1 MWCATC
7 ESIRQDHGICNI
19 CASPLTSRQSPN
31 SSGLRNHTQETTSET
46 GNMTRRLGPAHDP
59 RVTDILRQ
67 EQQRHTRIQTL
78 INSIADRN
86 ETMDREEAIAIAA
99 TMNEDEEWEQ
109 PPAEAFDLD
118 GGDPHSQSIPA
129 SRKYVQSIS
138 RTVLDERSP
147 LLAMY
152 KTTVRL
158 TPPSS
163 VSIATCE
170 FSSSAANINLKS
182 LNDIRAD
189 ATPGEFGKNPPY
201 SVEGKIVL
209 SDLASR
215 KDGRLKN
222 FHEFDSNQEQG
233 YLTSSESR
241 RSTIAYCD
249 RGGGTFVAK
258 AHAAQ
263 IAGASAVIIGNT
275 GSIWPF
281 IMKDSLHQ
289 AERLGLKIPV
299 VMVKQSDSF
308 LFKNMVRDFV
318 DDAVTCTIECEL
330 ANANDKDE
338 KGVCAVC
345 REGFKVGEIVLIL
358 PACIHCFHEVCALTW
373 LENHNTCP
381 FCRRELPTDDPQ
393 YEQRRLAGST
403 QNSTS
408 LARQRDDYDRLLG

>member
-1 MWCATC
+1 
-7 ESIRQDHGICNI
+7 
-19 CASPLTSRQSPN
+19 
-31 SSGLRNHTQETTSET
+31 
-46 GNMTRRLGPAHDP
+46 
-59 RVTDILRQ
+59 
-67 EQQRHTRIQTL
+67 
-78 INSIADRN
+78 
-86 ETMDREEAIAIAA
+86 
-99 TMNEDEEWEQ
+99 MNEDEEWEQ
-109 PPAEAFDLD
+109 PPAEAMDLD
-118 GGDPHSQSIPA
+118 GGNPHSRSIPA

-158 TPPSS
+158 TPPSP
-163 VSIATCE
+163 VPIASCE
-170 FSSSAANINLKS
+170 FSSNAATVNLKS
-182 LNDIRAD
+182 LNEIRAD

-201 SVEGKIVL
+201 SAEGKIVL
-209 SDLASR
+209 ADLASR
-215 KDGRLKN
+215 RGGRPKT

-241 RSTIAYCD
+241 RSTIAYFD

-299 VMVKQSDSF
+299 VMVKQSDSL
-308 LFKNMVRDFV
+308 LFKNMMRHFV
-318 DDAVTCTIECEL
+318 GNAVTCTIECKL
-330 ANANDKDE
+330 ANTNDNDE

-345 REGFKVGEIVLIL
+345 REGFKAGEVVLIL
-358 PACIHCFHEVCALTW
+358 PACNHCFHEVCALTW

-408 LARQRDDYDRLLG
+408 SARQYDNYDSLLG